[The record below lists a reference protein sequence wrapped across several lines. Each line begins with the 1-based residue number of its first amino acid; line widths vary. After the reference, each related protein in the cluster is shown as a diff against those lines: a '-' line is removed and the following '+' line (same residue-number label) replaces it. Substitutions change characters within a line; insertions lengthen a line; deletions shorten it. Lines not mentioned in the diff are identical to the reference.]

1 MKQILVLAM
10 VMLFT
15 GCGYIDRGVATVT
28 GGGAEA
34 CVDNVIYL
42 QFTSGVSVKYDTNGS
57 IATCK

>member
-1 MKQILVLAM
+1 M